1 MIQDRDLVEAII
13 NGEVSRK
20 VRRMTLNAQRW
31 SILGTVTLLV
41 AGLGWGMAH
50 GESKPAAD
58 PAVERARQQ
67 IRMLDDI
74 YKTSVVAIT
83 DKYVNKETDLPA
95 ATVAMALFDA
105 MKKKGWHDSR
115 LIDATGQ
122 PYEDKNVA
130 KDDFEKAAIKALTS
144 GKDYYEQ
151 LITVDGAQ
159 RLRAA
164 TPVPVVMKKC
174 TMCHENY
181 KTVKAG
187 APVGV
192 ITYDVPVK

>member
-1 MIQDRDLVEAII
+1 MVAVVIA
-13 NGEVSRK
+13 
-20 VRRMTLNAQRW
+20 
-31 SILGTVTLLV
+31 
-41 AGLGWGMAH
+41 AGLGWSLRGTAE
-50 GESKPAAD
+50 GQAKPAVD
-58 PAVERARQQ
+58 PAVERARDQV
-67 IRMLDDI
+67 RMLDDI
-74 YKTSVVAIT
+74 HKTAVVAIT
-83 DKYVNKETDLPA
+83 DKYVHKETDLPA
-95 ATVAMALFDA
+95 ATVAKALFEV
-105 MKKKGWHDSR
+105 MKKKGWYESR

-130 KDDFEKAAIKALTS
+130 KDDFEKAAIAALKG

-151 LITVDGAQ
+151 LVTVEGKP

-181 KTVKAG
+181 KTVKEG

-192 ITYDVPVK
+192 LTYNVPVK

>member
-1 MIQDRDLVEAII
+1 MVLVK
-13 NGEVSRK
+13 GRT
-20 VRRMTLNAQRW
+20 MTRSAHRW
-31 SILGTVTLLV
+31 TFLGTAALV
-41 AGLGWGMAH
+41 ITGLAWGVRSNAL
-50 GESKPAAD
+50 GDTKAED

-67 IRMLDDI
+67 IKMLDDI

-105 MKKKGWHDSR
+105 MKSKGWHECR
-115 LIDATGQ
+115 LIDATGK

-130 KDDFEKAAIKALTS
+130 KDDFEKAAVKALTA

-151 LITVDGAQ
+151 LVQVDGKP

-187 APVGV
+187 AAVGV
-192 ITYDVPVK
+192 ITYNVPVK

>member
-1 MIQDRDLVEAII
+1 MTWNA
-13 NGEVSRK
+13 
-20 VRRMTLNAQRW
+20 RRWTGCGMAVVVL
-31 SILGTVTLLV
+31 
-41 AGLGWGMAH
+41 AGLAWSTRGAAQGD
-50 GESKPAAD
+50 SKAEAD
-58 PAVERARQQ
+58 PAVARARQE
-67 IRMLDDI
+67 IKMLDDI
-74 YKTSVVAIT
+74 YKTAVVAIT

-95 ATVAMALFDA
+95 ATVAMALFDV
-105 MKKKGWHDSR
+105 MKKKGWHECR
-115 LIDATGQ
+115 LIDATGR

-130 KDDFEKAAIKALTS
+130 KDDFEKAAVKALTS

-151 LITVDGAQ
+151 LVKVDGKQ

-181 KTVKAG
+181 KTVKDG
-187 APVGV
+187 AAVGV

>member
-1 MIQDRDLVEAII
+1 M
-13 NGEVSRK
+13 N
-20 VRRMTLNAQRW
+20 LNAR
-31 SILGTVTLLV
+31 SLTGV
-41 AGLGWGMAH
+41 AAAAAVVMGLAWGNRGIVL
-50 GESKPAAD
+50 GESKAAAD

-67 IRMLDDI
+67 VKMLDDI

-105 MKKKGWHDSR
+105 MKAKGWHNSR

-130 KDDFEKAAIKALTS
+130 KDDFEKAAVAALKG

-151 LITVDGAQ
+151 LVTVDGKP

-181 KTVKAG
+181 KSVKEGVA
-187 APVGV
+187 VGV

>member
-1 MIQDRDLVEAII
+1 MTR
-13 NGEVSRK
+13 ST
-20 VRRMTLNAQRW
+20 RRWTL
-31 SILGTVTLLV
+31 LGTAVLMI
-41 AGLGWGMAH
+41 AGMAWGMRSNAR
-50 GESKPAAD
+50 GETKAEAD

-67 IRMLDDI
+67 IKMLDDI
-74 YKTSVVAIT
+74 YKTAVVAIT

-95 ATVAMALFDA
+95 ATVAMALFDT
-105 MKKKGWHDSR
+105 MKKKGWHDCR
-115 LIDATGQ
+115 LIDATGK

-130 KDDFEKAAIKALTS
+130 KDDFEKAAVKALTS

-151 LITVDGAQ
+151 LVQIEGKT

-181 KTVKAG
+181 KTVKEG
-187 APVGV
+187 AAVGV
-192 ITYDVPVK
+192 ITYNVPVK

>member
-1 MIQDRDLVEAII
+1 MTP
-13 NGEVSRK
+13 STRK
-20 VRRMTLNAQRW
+20 WTIFAVTGMLLAGMAWGTR
-31 SILGTVTLLV
+31 GTVQGQPK
-41 AGLGWGMAH
+41 A
-50 GESKPAAD
+50 EAD

-74 YKTSVVAIT
+74 YKTAVVAIT
-83 DKYVNKETDLPA
+83 DKYVHKETDLPA
-95 ATVAMALFDA
+95 ATVAMALFDV

-115 LIDATGQ
+115 LIDATGS
-122 PYEDKNVA
+122 PYLEKNVA
-130 KDDFEKAAIKALTS
+130 KDDFEKAAVVALKGGT
-144 GKDYYEQ
+144 DYYEQ
-151 LITVDGAQ
+151 LIKVDGKP

-181 KTVKAG
+181 KSVKEG

-192 ITYDVPVK
+192 LTYDVPVK

>member
-1 MIQDRDLVEAII
+1 MT
-13 NGEVSRK
+13 
-20 VRRMTLNAQRW
+20 RRTYSL
-31 SILGTVTLLV
+31 
-41 AGLGWGMAH
+41 AGLGLAAIVGMGICLGSRGTDGAD
-50 GESKPAAD
+50 KADAD

-67 IRMLDDI
+67 VRMLDDI
-74 YKTSVVAIT
+74 YKTAVVAIT
-83 DKYVNKETDLPA
+83 DKYVQKETDLPA
-95 ATVAMALFDA
+95 ATVAMSLFDA

-130 KDDFEKAAIKALTS
+130 RDDFEKAAVAALKN
-144 GKDYYEQ
+144 GKPYYEQ
-151 LITVDGAQ
+151 LVKVDGKP

-181 KTVKAG
+181 KSVKDG
-187 APVGV
+187 VPVGV
-192 ITYDVPVK
+192 ITYDVPVQ

>member
-1 MIQDRDLVEAII
+1 MIGFGIACILAVGLAWGTRNVAEGQSKNEA
-13 NGEVSRK
+13 E
-20 VRRMTLNAQRW
+20 
-31 SILGTVTLLV
+31 
-41 AGLGWGMAH
+41 
-50 GESKPAAD
+50 

-67 IRMLDDI
+67 VRMLDDI
-74 YKTSVVAIT
+74 YKTVVVAIT

-105 MKKKGWHDSR
+105 MKKKGWHEAR
-115 LIDATGQ
+115 LIDASGH
-122 PYEDKNVA
+122 PYHEKNTA
-130 KDDFEKAAIKALTS
+130 KDDFERAAVKAIVG

-151 LITVDGAQ
+151 VVKVDRKQ

-181 KTVKAG
+181 KDVKDG
-187 APVGV
+187 AAIGLL
-192 ITYDVPVK
+192 TYDVPVN